1 METATASPR
10 FELTRDRVAAISKFP
25 KVPVT
30 VQYLIPD
37 SRGLST
43 SYLCAPYFSMSMA
56 AVFPRARK
64 RDADSNN

>member
-1 METATASPR
+1 M
-10 FELTRDRVAAISKFP
+10 SKFP

-30 VQYLIPD
+30 VQYLIDLIPD